1 MIYKVQ
7 LAEQAKRDLRGIYEY
22 FAFARQEP
30 RLGKKITQRII
41 EKLMA
46 LNEMPH
52 KYPVYQ
58 EEPWKSMGLRQVF
71 AGSYCCFYLITEAKV
86 QVTRIMYGSM
96 DLSAALSETG
106 LDDFD

>member
-1 MIYKVQ
+1 MIYRVQ

-30 RLGKKITQRII
+30 RLGRKIKQRIVG
-41 EKLMA
+41 KLTS

-52 KYPVYQ
+52 RYPVYQ

-71 AGSYCCFYLITEAKV
+71 AESYCAFYLITENSV
-86 QVTRIMYGSM
+86 QVARIMYGSM
-96 DLSAALSETG
+96 DLSTALSETK
-106 LDDFD
+106 FDAFN